1 MTQKPHGPTGSDDSQ
16 TMRITSLP
24 MSQKL
29 CAHVLLHPV
38 SARERV
44 RRIPPDSLQSQD
56 TCFRLLAHH
65 PKTSGWSKPAFVPA
79 QQRRHFCGD
88 ASSSFKP
95 RAPRHIYCVWAPLG
109 LITTGGMKGWM
120 AGKRTPYPRDP
131 LVYKEHEQSV
141 SHQKNK

>member
-1 MTQKPHGPTGSDDSQ
+1 MKITQTNAESRDISTIYPGLS
-16 TMRITSLP
+16 
-24 MSQKL
+24 
-29 CAHVLLHPV
+29 CFVLAQNRTVLGILL
-38 SARERV
+38 RV

-56 TCFRLLAHH
+56 TCLRLLAHH